1 MAHNHSH
8 GGGCHDESHHHDHD
22 HGLPENVG
30 HRDNLFSRID
40 RGNVVAMNAEEPGK
54 GPEVIKPWDQ
64 RLDEEQFLESDADD
78 QMIIRVPFTG
88 AVKLRALLLKAGP
101 ADQTPAKVALF
112 PNAPNM
118 DFSDIADKK
127 PVQEFTI
134 PQGRE
139 VGEYHVMPAK
149 FPNVTSITLFFPAS
163 QGADTTRIYY
173 VGFLGQWSEASTL
186 HILRKFEPVMTVYES
201 KPNLADHDKIQ
212 GMNENWSAPSS

>member
-8 GGGCHDESHHHDHD
+8 EGGCHDESDHHDHD
-22 HGLPENVG
+22 HGLPEDVG
-30 HRDNLFSRID
+30 YRDNLFSRID
-40 RGNVVAMNAEEPGK
+40 RANVVALNVEEPGK

-64 RLDEEQFLESDADD
+64 RLDEDSYLESDADD
-78 QMIIRVPFTG
+78 QMIIRIPFTG
-88 AVKLRALLLKAGP
+88 AVKLRALLLKTGP
-101 ADQTPAKVALF
+101 GDQTAAKVSLF
-112 PNAPNM
+112 PNM
-118 DFSDIADKK
+118 EHLDFSDLEDKK
-127 PVQEFTI
+127 PVQEFTV

-173 VGFLGQWSEASTL
+173 VGFLGQWSE
-186 HILRKFEPVMTVYES
+186 RKFEPVLTVYES

-212 GMNENWSAPSS
+212 GMNENWSTPASGS